1 MIIVFQPN
9 LLYLRQVLFWNG
21 IFDKDGEI
29 GRRSHPSLSR
39 IYFKK
44 RRAKK
49 GWNLLRRPYR
59 VVISWTSSR
68 FLAVYAKPAIFCY
81 DIYAVA
87 AVVGGIALIC
97 FQHFY
102 EMSIAILVSWTITFM
117 IRMFCFWKKVHL
129 PRVRVKISTE

>member
-49 GWNLLRRPYR
+49 AGTCYG
-59 VVISWTSSR
+59 VHIE
-68 FLAVYAKPAIFCY
+68 Y
-81 DIYAVA
+81 DI
-87 AVVGGIALIC
+87 L
-97 FQHFY
+97 
-102 EMSIAILVSWTITFM
+102 
-117 IRMFCFWKKVHL
+117 
-129 PRVRVKISTE
+129 TEWQVPSCLLYLLFFVF

>member
-44 RRAKK
+44 RRAKI

-68 FLAVYAKPAIFCY
+68 FLAVCY
-81 DIYAVA
+81 YLLFSCFNTHLDVVAV
-87 AVVGGIALIC
+87 
-97 FQHFY
+97 
-102 EMSIAILVSWTITFM
+102 SN
-117 IRMFCFWKKVHL
+117 
-129 PRVRVKISTE
+129 